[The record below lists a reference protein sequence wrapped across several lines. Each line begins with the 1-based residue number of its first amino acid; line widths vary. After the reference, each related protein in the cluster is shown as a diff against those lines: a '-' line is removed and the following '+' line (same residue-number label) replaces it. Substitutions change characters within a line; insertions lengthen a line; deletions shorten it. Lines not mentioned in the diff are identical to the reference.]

1 MARYKHFLITLFNVR
16 LWDVDKKR
24 KPTRTDNW
32 MKDRFEMFEKYCLP
46 SVAAQTDKDF
56 TWICLFD
63 AQTPQVY
70 IDRIET
76 HRDAVPMLTPCL
88 TDIVGREALVPA
100 INDIIE
106 KYVTDEDE
114 YVITTNLDNDDA
126 IRCDM
131 IEKLH
136 TLIDRNSTGKLYS
149 LNLGYQYFAGSGI
162 VLKMK
167 YPHNHFLTLV
177 EPAGT
182 TYTTILGFSHVK
194 GRKLFQ
200 PVDIMDKPYWI
211 EFVHGSNVNNDIR
224 ITSRIKYYPLFR
236 SIDFHDFGLGMSLRW
251 YQNCFNSLVRFP
263 YKWTLRLFNRTGR
276 KLRKLT
282 GKSIKD

>member
-1 MARYKHFLITLFNVR
+1 MIRYKHFLITLFNVR

-24 KPTRTDNW
+24 NPTRTDDW
-32 MKDRFEMFEKYCLP
+32 MKDRFEMFEKFCLP
-46 SVAAQTDKDF
+46 SVAAQTDKNF

-63 AQTPQVY
+63 SQTPKEY
-70 IDRIET
+70 IDRIEA
-76 HRDAVPMLTPCL
+76 HRNTVPMLTPCL
-88 TDIVGREALVPA
+88 TDIVGRDALVPA
-100 INDIIE
+100 INEIIG
-106 KYVTDEDE
+106 KYATDGDE

-136 TLIDRNSTGKLYS
+136 SLIDHTSVGKLYS
-149 LNLGYQYFAGSGI
+149 LNLGYQYFAGAGI
-162 VLKMK
+162 ALGMK

-177 EPAGT
+177 EPAGG

-200 PVDIMDKPYWI
+200 PVDITDKPYWI
-211 EFVHGSNVNNDIR
+211 EFVHGGNVNNDIR

-236 SIDFHDFGLGMSLRW
+236 GIDFRDFGLDISLEW
-251 YQNCFNSLVRFP
+251 YRNTFNSLVRFP
-263 YKWTLRLFNRTGR
+263 FKWVLRLFDRAGR

-282 GKSIKD
+282 GKSRQD